1 MVVIQRACVLQSDS
15 LHPPALRSSLARF
28 KTATFPLIVG
38 SSRMCFLAVVNASK
52 PSIRTTNGGKF
63 GQSSLFNDGSCLAW
77 KIESADAP
85 GVAAIISGVREIV
98 SSATIFSSSMFRQR
112 ESDRGRDYCP
122 VNFMEEPQDRVDW
135 KTRCLQP
142 RSPADIQ
149 VLIRACVPRAKSH
162 LGSEA
167 EREQ

>member
-38 SSRMCFLAVVNASK
+38 SSRICFLAVVNASK

-63 GQSSLFNDGSCLAW
+63 GQSSLFNGGSCLAW

-98 SSATIFSSSMFRQR
+98 SSATISSSSMFRRR
-112 ESDRGRDYCP
+112 ETD
-122 VNFMEEPQDRVDW
+122 
-135 KTRCLQP
+135 
-142 RSPADIQ
+142 
-149 VLIRACVPRAKSH
+149 
-162 LGSEA
+162 GS
-167 EREQ
+167 